1 MMAIASMVML
11 PVSMASYGSD
21 LAIYK
26 GSTKGKTSLMLM
38 LDTSG
43 SMGISSLVLPKS
55 NDFGSPGDI
64 DATTCNSEK
73 VHELGGN
80 MPGDVFEFQYS
91 AKDNRTK
98 VKKGGVL
105 VDNTS
110 TLPLTKG
117 RTSFYKEVIINGV
130 TVPYYVRGCG
140 AATVDDN
147 GKLVES
153 DNNRFDRLSRLK
165 DAILTLLAD
174 PNALKDEVRI
184 GLGHFS
190 ASTDLFVGKTNI
202 NPARKIPLVDGH
214 SGAILLPIA
223 ELTASHRLALAQKIA
238 KFNSVDTT
246 TSEDGT
252 VVTNQK
258 YSSQTPPLVMK
269 ASSGT
274 PTAHAYAEAA
284 AYMMGT
290 QTRTQTITGDMK
302 FIYDGTSFIVNEAA
316 ANGQP
321 KQVYYIC
328 VEVGTDISNG
338 LGYSGNVKQCKN
350 AWPDQNSFSSN
361 KLTAAVKNTIKIP
374 YNNSWLDLT
383 GNYTGA
389 QKTAVDAAKT
399 RIDGIAFT
407 DAWSAY
413 TKLPSGWRYGGWMK
427 VDNQPMDIEPIA
439 GLAWESFNIKINKDT
454 TQYFRN
460 LVSYRASPFT
470 LDGINE
476 NIAGGFKYS
485 ADSTKTGAKY
495 IAGGSTSSCDGN
507 GIYFLTDGAP
517 NSTKDSMARSILNDT
532 LTTTLVSGSPAGT
545 YGFSVTPS
553 GTGVLTSPVL
563 KSGLFAGETGGWE
576 YIGEYA
582 KKLLDPT
589 KNPASMK
596 IKTAVVGFGSSFEG
610 LTQNTDGTYDCNS
623 TTNLDIKN
631 ACLWGQKNAG
641 YGEGG
646 FYQANNADDIA
657 NSIIKFVQDL
667 DVNFSSTSL
676 GTISIPLDPL
686 DQTKAMNTGFFPMIQ
701 PSVQNNKRTWLGN
714 LKKYYVFNGTLTD
727 SATGG
732 NKVYKVVN
740 NQQVINSDATDIW
753 FNQQA
758 NNSLIDVGGALNK
771 IPVPANFTAAE
782 NSVNNVSSARNIW
795 VLNPAGNG
803 LKKVSKTNLA
813 TDASAADAIGTTTE
827 YSVKKRIALLNYL
840 GYQLALPATPP
851 AELTAATINA
861 LPIPASPYRYLGG
874 VIHSTP
880 LVVTESASID
890 AQDKVTSRKEYVVY
904 GSMDGGLHVVD
915 AANGLEKSVFVPDEI
930 LTNQPETLVNSGAT
944 GNLAYGVD
952 APWAVDNTFKVEASG
967 SATKYIARNMN
978 IYGGLRM
985 GGSALYG
992 LDISTPTAPSLK
1004 FKITPSTTGFSRL
1017 GQIWSKPVIANI
1029 RVKGKVEKVLIFG
1042 GGYDASVYENDT
1054 NKTVTP
1060 TGPTQGNALYIV
1072 KASDGTLLWSV
1083 SSSNT
1088 GTTTTS
1094 NTQKQD
1100 DVMFSVVGQPAV
1112 RDYNADGLTDAIW
1125 FADLGGQIFRV
1136 DLNNAAQAKSDADA
1150 NLAVRT
1156 QTLAQLKNDTFTPR
1170 FYERPSTAVFKEGQ
1184 NRFVLVTLGSGN
1196 RSYPLVQEPGLNKV
1210 YGIIDYDAASQD
1222 LEKSTFTPSV
1232 VVLPTNLITTG
1243 ILGKTFSAANSVD
1256 DATALR
1262 NRTKKGWAFS
1272 LKSSSADGYVKAM
1285 EETQLINSD
1294 LYVSVYDPNALLG
1307 GGTANVCGG
1316 GVQGIS
1322 TVHRVCMPYGN
1333 CAAYATKDNQ
1343 GIIGVPLGPINSEN
1357 SRKTQIV
1364 SPTAITAEKCVG
1376 EGCGVKDSEGNNKPF
1391 IYKQSR
1397 VIKPI
1402 RWYEW

>member
-1 MMAIASMVML
+1 MMAIASIAML
-11 PVSMASYGSD
+11 PLSTASYGSD
-21 LAIYK
+21 LTIYK
-26 GSTKGKTSLMLM
+26 GGTTGKTTIMMM

-43 SMGISSLVLPKS
+43 SMSFEFMYANRSSVADRSSACMFPPGIFYKTYDNSKS
-55 NDFGSPGDI
+55 GYAKYGRPITITASGTSVTNSTY
-64 DATTCNSEK
+64 DATGFECYGTNNQFYGDRLT
-73 VHELGGN
+73 EL
-80 MPGDVFEFQYS
+80 
-91 AKDNRTK
+91 
-98 VKKGGVL
+98 KKAVYAL
-105 VDNTS
+105 MNTS
-110 TLPLTKG
+110 AL
-117 RTSFYKEVIINGV
+117 NGI
-130 TVPYYVRGCG
+130 
-140 AATVDDN
+140 
-147 GKLVES
+147 K
-153 DNNRFDRLSRLK
+153 
-165 DAILTLLAD
+165 
-174 PNALKDEVRI
+174 I
-184 GLGHFS
+184 GLGNFS
-190 ASTDLFVGKTNI
+190 YQNTSGTADGNSGSI
-202 NPARKIPLVDGH
+202 LVAAKELIAGDQTH
-214 SGAILLPIA
+214 RNLIRA
-223 ELTASHRLALAQKIA
+223 ELKRLKGVG
-238 KFNSVDTT
+238 N
-246 TSEDGT
+246 
-252 VVTNQK
+252 
-258 YSSQTPPLVMK
+258 
-269 ASSGT
+269 T
-274 PTAHAYAEAA
+274 PTATAYAETA
-284 AYMMGT
+284 AYM
-290 QTRTQTITGDMK
+290 
-302 FIYDGTSFIVNEAA
+302 
-316 ANGQP
+316 
-321 KQVYYIC
+321 
-328 VEVGTDISNG
+328 
-338 LGYSGNVKQCKN
+338 LGKKTTKSYSGFS
-350 AWPDQNSFSSN
+350 NSSS
-361 KLTAAVKNTIKIP
+361 
-374 YNNSWLDLT
+374 S
-383 GNYTGA
+383 
-389 QKTAVDAAKT
+389 
-399 RIDGIAFT
+399 ID
-407 DAWSAY
+407 
-413 TKLPSGWRYGGWMK
+413 
-427 VDNQPMDIEPIA
+427 V
-439 GLAWESFNIKINKDT
+439 
-454 TQYFRN
+454 
-460 LVSYRASPFT
+460 RASTGYVSPLPT
-470 LDGINE
+470 TN
-476 NIAGGFKYS
+476 
-485 ADSTKTGAKY
+485 KTCSGQ
-495 IAGGSTSSCDGN
+495 
-507 GIYFLTDGAP
+507 GIYFLTDGEP
-517 NSTKDSMARSILNDT
+517 NPTAADATSARDLMREALGDNNFTCAVSKTSFPDGANGADGAWNCIATLAQKLNAITDQ
-532 LTTTLVSGSPAGT
+532 P
-545 YGFSVTPS
+545 
-553 GTGVLTSPVL
+553 
-563 KSGLFAGETGGWE
+563 
-576 YIGEYA
+576 
-582 KKLLDPT
+582 
-589 KNPASMK
+589 
-596 IKTAVVGFGSSFEG
+596 IKTAVVGFGTVFPETGRTVSATGSIG
-610 LTQNTDGTYDCNS
+610 YDCS
-623 TTNLDIKN
+623 RISASQTDAKN
-631 ACLWGQKNAG
+631 ACLWGDKISS
-641 YGEGG
+641 YGKGG
-646 FYQANNADDIA
+646 FYQGKNADDVVI
-657 NSIIKFVQDL
+657 SFQQFVADNA
-667 DVNFSSTSL
+667 VTIGPTSL

-686 DQTKAMNTGFFPMIQ
+686 DQTKSMGTGFFPMVEPLTNI
-701 PSVQNNKRTWLGN
+701 NKKTWLGN
-714 LKKYYVFNGTLTD
+714 LKKYYVLNGTLKD

-732 NKVYKVVN
+732 NALYQVVN
-740 NQQVINSDATDIW
+740 NKQIINSNAKDIW
-753 FNQQA
+753 SA
-758 NNSLIDVGGALNK
+758 EVGTGVDHSVITSGGALNK

-782 NSVNNVSSARNIW
+782 NSVNNVSSTRNIW

-827 YSVKKRIALLNYL
+827 YSVEKRIALLNYL

-915 AANGLEKSVFVPDEI
+915 AANGLEQSVFVPDEI

-967 SATKYIARNMN
+967 SETKYIARNMN

-1112 RDYNADGLTDAIW
+1112 RDYNADGLTDVIW